1 MNIDF
6 KPNKKQ
12 FQAWEYL
19 TDDIHTEIGY
29 GGGAHGGKSY
39 LGCIWIVTM
48 CLAYPKTGWLI
59 GRRELTNLKKTTLKT
74 LFKAMADFGITDKM
88 FNFNQQNNIITFG
101 NGSEIF
107 LMDLD
112 YKPSDPLY
120 TRLGGLELT
129 GAFIDESNE
138 CPEDAIGTLKTRL
151 GRRGDLKPKLLET
164 FNPSKNHVYKRY
176 YKPSVENTL
185 PPHRVFIRALATD
198 NPFTTD
204 QYLEQLR
211 NGTKIEVERLLN
223 GNFEYDDD
231 PNALI
236 DTEAI
241 YDLFTNTITNI
252 ENKYLTAD
260 IARYG
265 QDKTV
270 IYCWRGL
277 EVYKAY
283 YYDKQGLDVTAQ
295 KIKEIVAT
303 EQIPY
308 SHVIVDED
316 GVGGGVVDM
325 IKGVKGFIANSR
337 PFDLQ
342 EMRFGNKVPANFS
355 NLKTQCYFKLA
366 DLINTHK
373 IAVKLDDGYV
383 RNMITEELQYV
394 KQKDNVS
401 DGKLMLMAKSEV
413 KELLG
418 HSPDFSDALMMRMYF
433 EYTNPEVVT
442 AFDRAR
448 MMVNK
453 NNLTKSWSE

>member
-19 TDDIHTEIGY
+19 TDDVHTEIGY
-29 GGGAHGGKSY
+29 GGGASGGKSY
-39 LGCIWIVTM
+39 LGCVWIVTM
-48 CLAYPKTGWLI
+48 CLAYEDTAWLI
-59 GRRELTNLKKTTLKT
+59 GRRELTNLKKTTLLT
-74 LFKAMADFGITDKM
+74 LFKVFKEFGLGENSYTY
-88 FNFNQQNNIITFG
+88 NQQNNIITFG
-101 NGSEIF
+101 NGSQIF

-112 YKPSDPLY
+112 YKPSDSLY

-138 CPEDAIGTLKTRL
+138 CPEDAISVLKTRL
-151 GRRGDLKPKLLET
+151 GRRGTIKPKLLET

-176 YKPSVENTL
+176 YKPSVDNSL
-185 PPHRVFIRALATD
+185 PNHRVFIRALATD
-198 NPFTTD
+198 NPFTTEA
-204 QYLEQLR
+204 YLEQLR
-211 NGTKIEVERLLN
+211 NSDKITKERLLN

-241 YDLFTNTITNI
+241 YDLFTNTITST

-325 IKGVKGFIANSR
+325 IKGVKGFIANTR

-373 IAVKLDDGYV
+373 IAVKIDDGYV